1 VSRILG
7 VPASRYAPPAV
18 LCLLA
23 AGYLFASRQYD
34 EQSRLMPMLIG
45 RAMFVL
51 AAIDV
56 LSRSDT
62 SVGRALLRWLNP
74 AALSE
79 QPQQDADA
87 RKELGYIL
95 WIIAFALAIMWIGM
109 YVAVPAFLFLSFS
122 LIGRRSLLQ
131 SLALSAGVG
140 GAIWALFS
148 LLLRLHLFPGLA
160 FGGML

>member
-1 VSRILG
+1 M
-7 VPASRYAPPAV
+7 
-18 LCLLA
+18 LLVA
-23 AGYLFASRQYD
+23 ALD
-34 EQSRLMPMLIG
+34 I
-45 RAMFVL
+45 
-51 AAIDV
+51 
-56 LSRSDT
+56 LSRSPT

-74 AALSE
+74 AALAE
-79 QPQQDADA
+79 QPQHGSNAL
-87 RKELGYIL
+87 KELGYSL
-95 WIIAFALAIMWIGM
+95 WITAYAFAIIWIGM

-140 GAIWALFS
+140 CAIWALFS